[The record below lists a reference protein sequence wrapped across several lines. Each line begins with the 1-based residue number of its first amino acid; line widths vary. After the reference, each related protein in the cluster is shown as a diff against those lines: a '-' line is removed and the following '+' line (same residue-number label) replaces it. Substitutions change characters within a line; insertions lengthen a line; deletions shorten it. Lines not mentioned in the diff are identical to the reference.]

1 MPREKLFTP
10 EEANQLLP
18 RIIPLIEQLQGLQQ
32 SISQTTHE
40 LNQNVHKLS
49 QGNGYPLQE
58 IQKHVEE
65 LTRHQLHL
73 LEAFSSALQQLE
85 DLGAVIK
92 DLSQG
97 LVDFYAMHGSD
108 LVYLCWK
115 LGEDRVKFW
124 HSMEAGFAG
133 RRPLEERPS

>member
-1 MPREKLFTP
+1 MPRERLFTP

-32 SISQTTHE
+32 SISKTTEE
-40 LNQNVHKLS
+40 LNQNVRKLS

-65 LTRHQLHL
+65 LTRHQLDL

>member
-1 MPREKLFTP
+1 MPRERLFTP

-32 SISQTTHE
+32 SISKTTQE
-40 LNQNVHKLS
+40 LNQHVRKLS

-65 LTRHQLHL
+65 LTRHQLDL

-97 LVDFYAMHGSD
+97 LVDFYAMHGSE